1 MIEAIGLYLLVT
13 FFVYQ
18 LDPNPA
24 PEGYTNY
31 DPCIRCGE
39 DWSFYPSSTHS
50 KPNDNNF
57 VLPQKMT
64 IED

>member
-1 MIEAIGLYLLVT
+1 MLEALVIYLSVT
-13 FFVYQ
+13 FFVYT

-39 DWSFYPSSTHS
+39 DWEFYPTTNSA
-50 KPNDNNF
+50 NDSAIT
-57 VLPQKMT
+57 VPQTMT
-64 IED
+64 KE